1 MFKYMNSDSHHWR
14 MPLVGHVI
22 TGDLG
27 IIQNGEL
34 REVCSYGTKFRENP
48 ILDINKIKLQLQ
60 REVSALISGI
70 CRKMRIP
77 RSALKSWGS
86 VLKRGLISKLMS
98 CMVRFR
104 YSGLVLSKG
113 ECKREL
119 SAL

>member
-1 MFKYMNSDSHHWR
+1 M
-14 MPLVGHVI
+14 
-22 TGDLG
+22 
-27 IIQNGEL
+27 

-60 REVSALISGI
+60 GEVSALISGI

-98 CMVRFR
+98 CMARFR
-104 YSGLVLSKG
+104 YSGSVLSKG

-119 SAL
+119 SVL